1 MERFIGI
8 DVHSQSCTITVIG
21 PSGKKLSSRVVETNG
36 AMLVEAIKAIA
47 GDRHICFEEGTQ
59 SAWLY
64 EILEKLAKEIVVCVP
79 LAKDGSK
86 SDQLDAADL
95 ANQLR
100 LGTIKRR
107 VFKAPRA
114 FSALREATRIYSML
128 TVDVARTKN
137 RLRALFRGRGL
148 KVSSAQVYDAETR
161 PAAIEQL
168 PPAQRAV
175 AKLLGEELAALEDLK
190 LRAEEAVELES
201 RKHSIVARLAT
212 APGIGPIRAAQIAT
226 IVITPHRFRTTR
238 QFWSY
243 CGLGIVT
250 HSSADWVRQDGRWVR
265 ASVCKT
271 RGLNRNRNPVL
282 KQVFKGASQH
292 VVSHMKDH
300 PLHADYQRMLAANI
314 KPNLAALTLAR
325 RIAAAI
331 LAMWRNQEDYAAE
344 RQTTRH

>member
-8 DVHSQSCTITVIG
+8 DVHSQSCTVTVVG

-36 AMLVEAIKAIA
+36 AMLVEAIKAIP

-64 EILEKLAKEIVVCVP
+64 ELLEKYAKEIVVCVP
-79 LAKDGSK
+79 PAKDGSK
-86 SDQLDAADL
+86 SDEMDAADL

-114 FSALREATRIYSML
+114 FSALRQATRIYSTL
-128 TVDVARTKN
+128 AVDVARTKN
-137 RLRALFRGRGL
+137 RLRALFRERGL
-148 KVSSAQVYDAETR
+148 TVSGAQLYDTETR

-168 PPAQRAV
+168 PAAQCAV
-175 AKLLGEELAALEDLK
+175 AKLLGEELDGLEELK
-190 LRAEEAVELES
+190 LRAEEALELEA
-201 RKHSIVARLAT
+201 RKHPIVARLAT
-212 APGIGPIRAAQIAT
+212 APGIGLIRAAQIAT
-226 IVITPHRFRTTR
+226 IVVTPHRFRTTR

-250 HSSADWVRQDGRWVR
+250 HSSADWIKQDGHWVR
-265 ASVCKT
+265 ASVRKT
-271 RGLNRNRNPVL
+271 RGLNRNRHPVL
-282 KQVFKGASQH
+282 KQVFKGAAQH
-292 VVSHMKDH
+292 VVSHMKDN
-300 PLHADYQRMLAANI
+300 PLHADYERMLAANI

-325 RIAAAI
+325 RIAAAV